1 MVETSPEEQK
11 NKITEVEENDAS
23 SGSSSSSGDSG
34 SSSGTD
40 SSSEQSVVPDP
51 IKNSKQERLRN
62 QKVIKGIEVG
72 IGPEN
77 FADVPKSKVNRCQE
91 RFRML
96 QMYNEER

>member
-1 MVETSPEEQK
+1 MVETSSEEQK
-11 NKITEVEENDAS
+11 SKITEKEENDAS
-23 SGSSSSSGDSG
+23 SGSSSSSEDSS
-34 SSSGTD
+34 SSSGTY
-40 SSSEQSVVPDP
+40 SSSEKSVAPDP

-72 IGPEN
+72 MGSEK
-77 FADVPKSKVNRCQE
+77 FADVPKTNVNRCQE